1 VYIGFTTAL
10 IAAAEQKVDATPMEG
25 FNPAALDELLNLKA
39 KGLRSVL
46 LLPIGYRDEQNDWL
60 VNMKKI
66 RVSKERFVTV
76 LT

>member
-1 VYIGFTTAL
+1 
-10 IAAAEQKVDATPMEG
+10 MEG
-25 FNPAALDELLNLKA
+25 FNPTALDELLNLKA

-46 LLPIGYRDEQNDWL
+46 MLPVGYRDEQNDWL

-66 RVSKERFVTV
+66 RVSKERFVTA